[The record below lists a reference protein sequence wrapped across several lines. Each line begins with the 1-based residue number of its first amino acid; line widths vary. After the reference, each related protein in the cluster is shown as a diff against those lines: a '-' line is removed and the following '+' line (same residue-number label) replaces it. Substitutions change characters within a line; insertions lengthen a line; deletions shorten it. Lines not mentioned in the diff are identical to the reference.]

1 MSQKCPNFK
10 KYCGLLPFSATNIEE
25 MFMCSKVTQR
35 LIDSSSLF
43 RYKTT
48 SLFAFTVLPN
58 RSGPFRESP
67 AFKRL
72 SLGIGI
78 DSP

>member
-35 LIDSSSLF
+35 LIDISSLF
-43 RYKTT
+43 RYK
-48 SLFAFTVLPN
+48 
-58 RSGPFRESP
+58 
-67 AFKRL
+67 KM
-72 SLGIGI
+72 
-78 DSP
+78 